1 MSPRRRRP
9 REGARGAAVLLLLG
23 TALLGTGAGL
33 AAGGDGPRIT
43 AEALGEVPAG
53 AAAPLRP
60 VPAAAALPVL
70 APPPPSV
77 PELAGPAAPGRTGV
91 APPPGVVPPDGTGP
105 VPPPPARLLQGPGGP
120 PPASPPPPWLVS
132 AVHPLPASAT
142 SRPVL
147 PATLELPDRGITA
160 PVEPV
165 GTGPD
170 GGMVVPEQVRHVGWW
185 APGVLPGGAAGS
197 AVLAGHVDSRTQ
209 GVGVLAVLP
218 ELADGEPV
226 VVRGPD
232 GRSATFRVVAR
243 REYGKYDLPRD
254 VFRRDGAPQLVL
266 ITCGGTFDPVAG
278 GYDSNIVV
286 YAVPA

>member
-60 VPAAAALPVL
+60 VPAAAALPVF
-70 APPPPSV
+70 APPP
-77 PELAGPAAPGRTGV
+77 
-91 APPPGVVPPDGTGP
+91 
-105 VPPPPARLLQGPGGP
+105 P
-120 PPASPPPPWLVS
+120 PPASPAPPPWLVS

>member
-1 MSPRRRRP
+1 M
-9 REGARGAAVLLLLG
+9 LLLLG

-33 AAGGDGPRIT
+33 AAGGDPPRLA
-43 AEALGEVPAG
+43 AEDLGNVPVG
-53 AAAPLRP
+53 SAAPLRP
-60 VPAAAALPVL
+60 APAVAAAP
-70 APPPPSV
+70 
-77 PELAGPAAPGRTGV
+77 
-91 APPPGVVPPDGTGP
+91 
-105 VPPPPARLLQGPGGP
+105 
-120 PPASPPPPWLVS
+120 
-132 AVHPLPASAT
+132 
-142 SRPVL
+142 RPVQ
-147 PATLELPDRGITA
+147 PATLELPGRGVTA

-209 GVGVLAVLP
+209 GIGVLAVLP
-218 ELADGEPV
+218 QLADGEPV
-226 VVRGPD
+226 VVRGTD
-232 GRSATFRVVAR
+232 GRTARFRVVAR
-243 REYGKYDLPRD
+243 REYGKYDLPRE

-278 GYDSNIVV
+278 SYESNIVV